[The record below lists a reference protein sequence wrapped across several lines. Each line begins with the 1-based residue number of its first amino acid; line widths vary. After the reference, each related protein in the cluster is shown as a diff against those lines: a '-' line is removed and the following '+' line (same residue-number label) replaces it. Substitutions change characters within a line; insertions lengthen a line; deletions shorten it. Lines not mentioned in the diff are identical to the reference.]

1 MRSKERTTIK
11 DVAREANV
19 TAQTVSRVCRNL
31 GNVAP
36 KTKER
41 VLEACRKLNYLP
53 NKTAI
58 SLRSGMVDSV
68 AVVFDSLRNVYFSIM
83 TDYINEEI
91 AKHDYDI
98 RPFFVRRSVIDS
110 DIYLAEV
117 SSGVSA
123 VISFLEPADELE
135 STVELYGVPMM
146 VFGRRTEL
154 PNVDYVTTDDVEGG
168 RLAAEELV
176 AHGCNNIAFVGEAFG
191 MTCVQDRLK
200 GFSEGLAAHGKTF
213 HTVVHTDWLAGNKE
227 AKKMLEKSDGIFCF
241 NDVFAYDILSA
252 IDCSNKTIVGYDDL
266 QSDLPMP
273 VTLTSVGVDKRAYV
287 ALAVNSLFERIY
299 GNNTSPVRQKYPVTL
314 RHAVAPSERQD
325 G

>member
-58 SLRSGMVDSV
+58 SLRSGMVDSI

-110 DIYLAEV
+110 DIYLAAV

-227 AKKMLEKSDGIFCF
+227 AKIMLEKSDGIFCF

-299 GNNTSPVRQKYPVTL
+299 GNNASPVRQKYPVTL
-314 RHAVAPSERQD
+314 RHAVAPSERRD

>member
-58 SLRSGMVDSV
+58 SLRSGMVDSI

-110 DIYLAEV
+110 DIYLAAV

-227 AKKMLEKSDGIFCF
+227 AKKKCWKKAT
-241 NDVFAYDILSA
+241 AYSA
-252 IDCSNKTIVGYDDL
+252 STMCLHTTYCRQSIAATKQSSVTTTCSRTCRC
-266 QSDLPMP
+266 P
-273 VTLTSVGVDKRAYV
+273 
-287 ALAVNSLFERIY
+287 
-299 GNNTSPVRQKYPVTL
+299 SPLL
-314 RHAVAPSERQD
+314 R
-325 G
+325 

>member
-98 RPFFVRRSVIDS
+98 RPFF
-110 DIYLAEV
+110 
-117 SSGVSA
+117 
-123 VISFLEPADELE
+123 
-135 STVELYGVPMM
+135 
-146 VFGRRTEL
+146 GRRTEL

-227 AKKMLEKSDGIFCF
+227 AKIMLEKSDGIFCF